1 MLTAAVPAQAEWN
14 GNDIMFIQERC
25 SQTQISVS
33 KMLGCSRRE
42 NTPETRHRVSSPG
55 THTVPYATHLTHIPH
70 MHAHTPT
77 PLTQT
82 GLHVYHTLSNKH
94 KNTDEHMPQAIQAPP
109 QHTIA
114 SQVHINTCHHDSTH
128 VHHMLTDTQ
137 ASRETQID
145 GRMSHMHSGRSV
157 AIGVEDKLRAPMHRI
172 GSFFFLSGSVSSLKW
187 VLCHPALGCSK
198 D

>member
-1 MLTAAVPAQAEWN
+1 MFPDPDQCQQDAGMLEEGKHARDQAPALLSWN
-14 GNDIMFIQERC
+14 AHCAI
-25 SQTQISVS
+25 
-33 KMLGCSRRE
+33 
-42 NTPETRHRVSSPG
+42 RHPSHTHPAHARSH
-55 THTVPYATHLTHIPH
+55 THTTHTDGPPCIPH
-70 MHAHTPT
+70 PLKQAQKHRRTHA
-77 PLTQT
+77 T
-82 GLHVYHTLSNKH
+82 GYT
-94 KNTDEHMPQAIQAPP
+94 APP

-145 GRMSHMHSGRSV
+145 GRMSHMHSGRSA

-187 VLCHPALGCSK
+187 VLCHPAVGCSK